1 MFVASCSLQA
11 GIKGEQLKTR
21 KISFVNFSSKM
32 CNLCQAGT
40 TTVLVE
46 YKTLKQTSR
55 FHFSQKDQG
64 SNFLR
69 TPGLFACWEQSGS
82 NAKIR

>member
-1 MFVASCSLQA
+1 MHFEGVQLNTVQRLNEENMFCE
-11 GIKGEQLKTR
+11 I
-21 KISFVNFSSKM
+21 FFKM

-55 FHFSQKDQG
+55 FHFSQKTRAQIFEDTW
-64 SNFLR
+64 SFV
-69 TPGLFACWEQSGS
+69 CWQQSCC
-82 NAKIR
+82 NAKIRVIF